1 MIDIDALERIRAA
14 LVESPADAHAVIV
27 AEIPLLQEAEPT
39 AEKTDM
45 DTLGSLVDKLV
56 TVDLKMWHNQERLY
70 EIRRMNVEEFRQT
83 WGDRFEALHEVL
95 KRCCDLNVQRA
106 SLMDEIDQLLLAAVS
121 GKRSKEDLVRPQH
134 KTY

>member
-1 MIDIDALERIRAA
+1 MIDISALERIRAA
-14 LVESPADAHAVIV
+14 LAVSPTAAHEAIV
-27 AEIPLLQEAEPT
+27 AEIPVRQEAEPT

-56 TVDLKMWHNQERLY
+56 TVDLKMWHNQEVLY
-70 EIRRMNVEEFRQT
+70 SIRRMDADGFRQT

-106 SLMDEIDQLLLAAVS
+106 SLMDEIDQFLVRAVS
-121 GKRSKEDLVRPQH
+121 GELSKEDLVRLQH